1 MSEYTG
7 RGDPTLGMQLLW
19 GVRGAPSR
27 GPKPKLDVEA
37 VVRGAIAVADTE
49 GLPALSMRRVA
60 DELGVGVMSLY
71 RYVPNKAQLIDV
83 MLDRVCAETARP
95 EQVEGGW
102 RARLE
107 LIAREEWKLCLRH
120 PWVLQVAASRPPL
133 GPNVIAKYDYELRAV
148 DGIGLSDLE
157 MDAVVTL
164 VSVFV
169 HGVARGAV
177 DAAAAP
183 VRTGMSDL
191 EWWEAHAPL
200 LGQVLDADK
209 YPLAV
214 RVGAAA
220 GEEYQAATAPE
231 RTFEFGLERL
241 LDGVAALVDA
251 RGRA

>member
-1 MSEYTG
+1 MTEYTG

-19 GVRGAPSR
+19 GTREAPSR

-37 VVRGAIAVADTE
+37 VVRAAIAVADAE
-49 GLPALSMRRVA
+49 GLPALSMRRIA
-60 DELGVGVMSLY
+60 DELGTGVMSLY
-71 RYVPNKAQLIDV
+71 RYVPGKAELLDV

-107 LIAREEWKLCLRH
+107 LIAREEWALCLRH
-120 PWVLQVAASRPPL
+120 PWLLQLATSRPPL
-133 GPNVIAKYDYELRAV
+133 GPNVTAKYDYELRAV
-148 DGIGLSDLE
+148 DGIGLTDLE

-177 DAAAAP
+177 EAAAAP
-183 VRTGMSDL
+183 ARTGMSDL

-200 LGQVLDADK
+200 IDRVLDPERF
-209 YPLAV
+209 PLAV

-220 GEEYQAATAPE
+220 GEEYQAAGSPE
-231 RTFEFGLERL
+231 ATFEFGLARL
-241 LDGVAALVDA
+241 LDGVAVLVDG
-251 RGRA
+251 RGAG